1 VENNFENILND
12 KTSGSAEIL
21 TKLFRYFRKK
31 ISAGDSIEQ
40 EIKMARRQLGHF
52 AVIKNQLNNLN
63 KTLKTN
69 DQKFIRSY
77 LSSVIRLEKV
87 TYNRIFN
94 SLPDYIKNYKK
105 ILTLSNSKTTF
116 EVIKRW
122 HKLNRDLIVIV
133 LRSNPGGEG
142 KILADKLKRH
152 GINSTLIPDYAIQK
166 YLKKA
171 DLLLLGC
178 DVILKNG
185 DIINKTGSRNAAVM
199 ARELNIPVVVVSS
212 ESKIIRTNSIKITGR
227 DESEKIL
234 FERVEKEF
242 ITHLVTD

>member
-1 VENNFENILND
+1 MENDFKNILND
-12 KTSGSAEIL
+12 KTSGSTELLIN
-21 TKLFRYFRKK
+21 LFRYLRKK

-40 EIKMARRQLGHF
+40 EIKIARRQLGHF
-52 AVIKNQLNNLN
+52 AVIKNHLNNLY

-69 DQKFIRSY
+69 DQEFIRSY

-87 TYNRIFN
+87 TYDRIFN

-105 ILTLSNSKTTF
+105 LLTLSNSKTTF

-142 KILADKLKRH
+142 KILSDKLKRY
-152 GINSTLIPDYAIQK
+152 GINSTLIPEYAIQK

-185 DIINKTGSRNAAVM
+185 DIINKAGSRNAALM
-199 ARELNIPVVVVSS
+199 ARELNIPVVVVT
-212 ESKIIRTNSIKITGR
+212 SKSKKIRTNNIKITGR
-227 DESEKIL
+227 EEAEKQL

>member
-52 AVIKNQLNNLN
+52 AVIKNHLNKLN

-69 DQKFIRSY
+69 DQEFIRAY

-87 TYNRIFN
+87 TYDKIFN

-105 ILTLSNSKTTF
+105 ILTLSNSRTTF
-116 EVIKRW
+116 EVIKLW
-122 HKLNRDLIVIV
+122 HMLNRDLIVIV

-142 KILADKLKRH
+142 KILADKLKIH
-152 GINSTLIPDYAIQK
+152 GIHSTVIPDSAIQK
-166 YLKKA
+166 YLKKV

-178 DVILKNG
+178 DVILKSG

-199 ARELNIPVVVVSS
+199 AQELKIPVVVVSS
-212 ESKIIRTNSIKITGR
+212 KSKKIRTNNIKITGR